1 MKENFFK
8 GNYGVFTHY
17 LTVAATTSEAWNA
30 RTAQY
35 DAKGLAKQLH
45 EAGAKWLFF
54 TLGQASGHFAAPNS
68 TYDRIAGVHP
78 SRCSKRDLVEALYE
92 ALAPYGIKLCLYM
105 PSEAP
110 NCPHFGWRW
119 GKNKETGEPTGDRL
133 ADFQL
138 KWEAVIEEWSL
149 RWGRKI
155 AAWWVDSCYFADQM
169 YRFED
174 RPNFHS
180 FAAAL
185 RAGNPDALLAFNNGK
200 LPPESMTE
208 EDDYTAGELI
218 TALPVA
224 FDRFPLCV
232 HTRDGAVPLAK
243 LPSGLQYHLLC
254 SLGRDWGHLVK
265 AREPRF
271 PDALV
276 RGYNEYI
283 TGMGGAMTWEVPVD
297 EYGLIPEAFVRQL
310 RALRS

>member
-1 MKENFFK
+1 
-8 GNYGVFTHY
+8 
-17 LTVAATTSEAWNA
+17 
-30 RTAQY
+30 
-35 DAKGLAKQLH
+35 
-45 EAGAKWLFF
+45 
-54 TLGQASGHFAAPNS
+54 
-68 TYDRIAGVHP
+68 
-78 SRCSKRDLVEALYE
+78 
-92 ALAPYGIKLCLYM
+92 
-105 PSEAP
+105 
-110 NCPHFGWRW
+110 
-119 GKNKETGEPTGDRL
+119 
-133 ADFQL
+133 
-138 KWEAVIEEWSL
+138 
-149 RWGRKI
+149 
-155 AAWWVDSCYFADQM
+155 M
-169 YRFED
+169 YRFVD

-218 TALPVA
+218 AALPVA

-265 AREPRF
+265 TREPRF